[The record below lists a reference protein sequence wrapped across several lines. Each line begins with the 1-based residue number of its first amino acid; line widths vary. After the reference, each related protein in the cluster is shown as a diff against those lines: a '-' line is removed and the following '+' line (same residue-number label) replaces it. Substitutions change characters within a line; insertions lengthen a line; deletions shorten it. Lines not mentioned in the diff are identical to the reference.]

1 MKTDKNILIA
11 LILNLSFSV
20 FELLGGLFT
29 KSVAILSD
37 SLHDFGDAISIG
49 LAYFLEKKS
58 RADADDSHTCGY
70 RRYSVLGGLITT
82 LILMLGSVVMI
93 REAVERIFAPVS
105 VNASGMLL
113 FAVIG
118 AALNL
123 VAAFVTHKGD
133 SINQKAVNLHML
145 EDVLGWIVVLLGAVL
160 MRFTGLAILDPLMS
174 IGVAAFIFCSAVKNL
189 KQIMD
194 IFLEKTPSE
203 VNIPRLKAQL
213 SGVAG
218 VEAVHHLQIRSI
230 DGYHHCATLHVV
242 TKAEDLPGLKS
253 ALREALAE
261 HHIIHA
267 VIETETEA
275 CDDAECHPVF
285 TAGAFAEHHHA
296 HT

>member
-123 VAAFVTHKGD
+123 SAAFVTREGD

-145 EDVLGWIVVLLGAVL
+145 EDVLGWIVVLIGAVL
-160 MRFTGLAILDPLMS
+160 MRFTELAILDPLMC
-174 IGVAAFIFCSAVKNL
+174 IGVAAFIFYSAFKNL

-194 IFLEKTPSE
+194 IFLEKTPAEMDIS
-203 VNIPRLKAQL
+203 RLKAQL
-213 SGVAG
+213 SCVAG
-218 VEAVHHLQIRSI
+218 VEAVHHLHIRSI
-230 DGYHHCATLHVV
+230 DGYHHDATLHVV
-242 TKAEDLPGLKS
+242 TKAEDLPGLK
-253 ALREALAE
+253 AAIREALAE
-261 HHIIHA
+261 YHIIHA
-267 VIETETEA
+267 VIETEREV

-285 TAGAFAEHHHA
+285 TAGVSAKHHHA
-296 HT
+296 HP